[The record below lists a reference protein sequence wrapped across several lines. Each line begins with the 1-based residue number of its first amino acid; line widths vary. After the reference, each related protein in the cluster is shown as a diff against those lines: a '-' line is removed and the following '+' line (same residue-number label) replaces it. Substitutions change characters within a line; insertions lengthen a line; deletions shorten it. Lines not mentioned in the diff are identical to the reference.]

1 MRKLKTSLITVAVTG
16 LLAASSAN
24 AWTTVTP
31 VAFDVSNQSAVMS
44 IRSKSFSDPAFGYQG
59 WAMHGR
65 WGVLNAVKGKSYT
78 ITVSPSSVDASGNAV
93 TPVAGLH
100 PAVAVYKRPIGTV
113 ANPYVYYE
121 GAKTGFQ
128 KDASGNFVKDG
139 SGNKIPNSV
148 ANKRELTNLTEAKY
162 VPDHNFFPVQSYIN
176 SAQSQQHVLESGG
189 GAKCD
194 TVWNR
199 TLKIATTDASGNV
212 VKDASGNLVTTDS
225 PVTTTPCAFWTVAK
239 RTPAEIT
246 AQPGVLLE
254 DGKTDIGLPRM
265 LFAIAGYD
273 ADANETTIWNKLNV
287 NPALRALKGDG
298 SGNVAVTFK
307 ANEDAQYEFFVG
319 GINPDAAANTATFY
333 PVNVAVTGW

>member
-24 AWTTVTP
+24 AWTTISP
-31 VAFDVSNQSAVMS
+31 VEFNVASQSAVMS

-59 WAMHGR
+59 WAMHGK

-128 KDASGNFVKDG
+128 KDASGNWVKDG
-139 SGNKIPNSV
+139 SGNRVPNSV

-176 SAQSQQHVLESGG
+176 SGRSQNHVMESGG
-189 GAKCD
+189 GSGGP
-194 TVWNR
+194 TVTKTINGTDVTAPLSAFWKAALR
-199 TLKIATTDASGNV
+199 PTSGAGAIDATT
-212 VKDASGNLVTTDS
+212 
-225 PVTTTPCAFWTVAK
+225 
-239 RTPAEIT
+239 
-246 AQPGVLLE
+246 GVLLE
-254 DGKTDIGLPRM
+254 DGATDIGFPRM

-273 ADANETTIWNKLNV
+273 ADANETTIWNKLDV

-319 GINPDAAANTATFY
+319 GINPDAAANTSTPY

>member
-24 AWTTVTP
+24 AWTTISP
-31 VAFDVSNQSAVMS
+31 VEFNVASQTAVMS

-59 WAMHGR
+59 WAMHGK

-128 KDASGNFVKDG
+128 KDASGNWVKDA
-139 SGNKIPNSV
+139 SGNRVPNSV

-176 SAQSQQHVLESGG
+176 SGRSQQHVMESGPTAG
-189 GAKCD
+189 TSGP
-194 TVWNR
+194 TVTKTING
-199 TLKIATTDASGNV
+199 TD
-212 VKDASGNLVTTDS
+212 VTAPLT
-225 PVTTTPCAFWTVAK
+225 AFWRAALRPSADV
-239 RTPAEIT
+239 T
-246 AQPGVLLE
+246 AATGVLLE
-254 DGKTDIGLPRM
+254 DGATDIGFPRM
-265 LFAIAGYD
+265 LFAAAGYD
-273 ADANETTIWNKLNV
+273 ADANETTIWNKLDV

-298 SGNVAVTFK
+298 SGNVTVTFK

>member
-1 MRKLKTSLITVAVTG
+1 MRKLKTSLITAAVTG

-24 AWTTVTP
+24 AWTTITP
-31 VAFDVSNQSAVMS
+31 VEFNVASQTAVMS

-59 WAMHGR
+59 WAMHGK

-128 KDASGNFVKDG
+128 KDASGNWVKDA
-139 SGNKIPNSV
+139 SGNRVPNSV

-176 SAQSQQHVLESGG
+176 SGRSQNHVMESGPTAG
-189 GAKCD
+189 TSGPTVTKTINGTDVTAPLTAFWRAALRPTSGAGAID
-194 TVWNR
+194 
-199 TLKIATTDASGNV
+199 ATT
-212 VKDASGNLVTTDS
+212 
-225 PVTTTPCAFWTVAK
+225 
-239 RTPAEIT
+239 
-246 AQPGVLLE
+246 GVLLE
-254 DGKTDIGLPRM
+254 DGATDIGFPRM

-273 ADANETTIWNKLNV
+273 ADANETTIWNKLDV

-298 SGNVAVTFK
+298 SGNVAVTLK

-319 GINPDAAANTATFY
+319 GINPDAAANTSTFY

>member
-24 AWTTVTP
+24 AWTTISP
-31 VAFDVSNQSAVMS
+31 VEFNVASQSAVMS

-59 WAMHGR
+59 WAMHGK

-128 KDASGNFVKDG
+128 KDASGNWVKDG
-139 SGNKIPNSV
+139 SGNRIPNSV

-176 SAQSQQHVLESGG
+176 SGRSQQHVMESGG
-189 GAKCD
+189 GSNGP
-194 TVWNR
+194 TVTKTING
-199 TLKIATTDASGNV
+199 TD
-212 VKDASGNLVTTDS
+212 VTAPLD
-225 PVTTTPCAFWTVAK
+225 AFWKAALRSGVTQ
-239 RTPAEIT
+239 TT
-246 AQPGVLLE
+246 GVLLE
-254 DGKTDIGLPRM
+254 DGATDIGFPRM

-273 ADANETTIWNKLNV
+273 ADANETTIWNKLDV

-298 SGNVAVTFK
+298 SGNVTVTFK

-319 GINPDAAANTATFY
+319 GINPDAAANTSTFY
-333 PVNVAVTGW
+333 PVNVAVAGW